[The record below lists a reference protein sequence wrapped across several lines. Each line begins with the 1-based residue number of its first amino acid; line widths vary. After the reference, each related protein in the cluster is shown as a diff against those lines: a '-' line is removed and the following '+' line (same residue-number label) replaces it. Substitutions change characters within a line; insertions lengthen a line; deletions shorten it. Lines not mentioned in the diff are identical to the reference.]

1 MNAMMN
7 ELVRKTLR
15 QLLFYSAFLALAC
28 LILSWILPSALIT
41 PTLPAMIVFFIGVT
55 LVILILLLRANARG
69 MARFINIF
77 MITTGLKLILFILI
91 IVGYSL
97 ANRPD
102 AVAFLG
108 SFFILYLLY
117 TAFEVYAILGIIK
130 AGKKTMDG

>member
-1 MNAMMN
+1 MN
-7 ELVRKTLR
+7 ELIRRTLK
-15 QLLFYSAFLALAC
+15 QLLFYSAFLAFAC
-28 LILSWILPSALIT
+28 LILAWLLPRTLIT
-41 PTLPAMIVFFIGVT
+41 PALPAIIVFFIAVT
-55 LVILILLLRANARG
+55 MVVLVLLLRANERG
-69 MARFINIF
+69 MTRFINVF

-97 ANRPD
+97 MNRAD